1 MPSCGY
7 EPDYRALEAERK
19 HWRAHYIA
27 KGVMAGT
34 HKLDEL
40 VRRRMKR

>member
-19 HWRAHYIA
+19 HWRA
-27 KGVMAGT
+27 VMAGT